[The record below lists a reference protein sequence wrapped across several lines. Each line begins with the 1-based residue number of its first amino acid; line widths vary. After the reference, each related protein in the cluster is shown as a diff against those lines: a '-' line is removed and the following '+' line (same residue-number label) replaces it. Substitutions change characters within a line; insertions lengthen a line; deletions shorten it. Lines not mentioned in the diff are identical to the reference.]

1 MNSIFRTIVGIMF
14 FLFVSFTL
22 AANEPITIDPEIYG
36 ELVETISRADSPLI
50 SGKYIIF
57 TAKGSARHAGIAFE
71 HENFSSIYSFQ
82 RLYRSEDTDTKKSIL
97 FFIFPIPEGMRELRY
112 RMSINGLWS
121 TDPLNKE
128 EIFDYAAGM
137 SLSVL
142 KIPYQKEYKTIAESN
157 GSTRFVYLGET
168 GKKIYLAGTFNNWDP
183 FMYTLEE
190 VIPGRY
196 ELQLP
201 LPKGTWQ
208 YAYFT
213 DGKQIPDTT
222 NKKHVY
228 TSDGRVASIIDI
240 P

>member
-1 MNSIFRTIVGIMF
+1 MGRVFHIYAGLLF
-14 FLFVSFTL
+14 FLFVSFT
-22 AANEPITIDPEIYG
+22 AAAAEPIHIEQEIYG
-36 ELVETISRADSPLI
+36 ELVETISRADSPVI
-50 SGKYIIF
+50 NSKYIIF
-57 TAKGSARHAGIAFE
+57 TANGSARHVGIAFE
-71 HENFSSIYSFQ
+71 HENFSTIYSFQ

-112 RMSINGLWS
+112 RMAINGLWS

-137 SLSVL
+137 SLSTL
-142 KIPYQKEYKTIAESN
+142 KVPYQKEYKTIAESN

-168 GKKIYLAGTFNNWDP
+168 GKKIYIAGTFNNWDP

-201 LPKGTWQ
+201 LPKGTWH

-213 DGKQIPDTT
+213 GGKQIPDTT
-222 NKKHVY
+222 NKRHIY
-228 TSDGRVASIIDI
+228 TSDGRVASVIDV